1 MSKAREPART
11 PSFAD
16 EVDKLVHDELNHG
29 IAITS
34 AYAAGWVSVSYPIEG
49 PCYRDAR
56 LQAAYDEGRRKREA
70 WSRHVDE
77 AFGQ

>member
-1 MSKAREPART
+1 MTTQEKNQR
-11 PSFAD
+11 
-16 EVDKLVHDELNHG
+16 
-29 IAITS
+29 I